1 MTGLTGKCLW
11 PLDLH
16 SPQLNMTGRNT
27 ISVSG
32 QLPRRF
38 VLICLAECNN
48 STTFP
53 GIGLGAVLSR
63 TKLLT
68 PSLIVAA
75 VRALA
80 AKSPIS
86 NGTGSGLLPDV
97 TDVREISVQI
107 AKNVIQQAVKEDLAQ
122 EKDIP
127 TEDADLE
134 EWIREQMWDAEYRPL
149 KLVKDHEGDT
159 FARGEA
165 GTASQNRMG
174 SFNWTARLG

>member
-1 MTGLTGKCLW
+1 MLTL
-11 PLDLH
+11 
-16 SPQLNMTGRNT
+16 S
-27 ISVSG
+27 
-32 QLPRRF
+32 
-38 VLICLAECNN
+38 AECNN

-63 TKLLT
+63 TKLLP

-80 AKSPIS
+80 AKAPIS

-97 TDVREISVQI
+97 TEVREISVQI

-127 TEDADLE
+127 TDDAELE
-134 EWIREQMWDAEYRPL
+134 EWIREQMWDAKYRPL
-149 KLVKDHEGDT
+149 KLVEDHEADA
-159 FARGEA
+159 FAKGQA
-165 GTASQNRMG
+165 GAASHQRTG
-174 SFNWTARLG
+174 SFNWTARL